1 MIEAMSAFSCTLVFH
16 IDWSG
21 TSAAGSQS
29 QTATERLT
37 PECVCGGGV
46 IDDKEKRSI
55 GADALRAPTL
65 PYKGR
70 LLIALLLHFPN

>member
-1 MIEAMSAFSCTLVFH
+1 MSAFSCTLVFH

-37 PECVCGGGV
+37 PECWGGV

-55 GADALRAPTL
+55 GANALRAPTL
-65 PYKGR
+65 PYKGWF
-70 LLIALLLHFPN
+70 LIALLLHFPN